1 MEGCCVAAS
10 LYLWQLL
17 VNLSIAFG
25 IAVASWSARTCL
37 FALDHASP
45 SPATVMPARLKIK

>member
-1 MEGCCVAAS
+1 MFTAG

-17 VNLSIAFG
+17 LNLSIAFG
-25 IAVASWSARTCL
+25 IEVASWSARTSL

-45 SPATVMPARLKIK
+45 SPATVTSARLSIK

>member
-1 MEGCCVAAS
+1 MFAAS

-17 VNLSIAFG
+17 LSLSIVFG
-25 IAVASWSARTCL
+25 IEVAIWSARTCL

-45 SPATVMPARLKIK
+45 SPATVMSARLRIK

>member
-1 MEGCCVAAS
+1 MFTTG

-17 VNLSIAFG
+17 LNLSIAFG
-25 IAVASWSARTCL
+25 IEVASWSARTCL

-45 SPATVMPARLKIK
+45 SPATVMPARL